1 MADKVIDYNT
11 GLGIRYTKQRGKN
24 LCGPTAILNLMKWA
38 GARVSWKKDIELCMS
53 LCNDNVAT
61 NGMWSWVMDSALKY
75 FPLFKVKKVLQVP
88 KLKELDEHIDDG
100 RALVMA
106 YLHKGGRAQ
115 NGHFMLCVGRTKK
128 YYEVVNGKVDGKAL
142 SRISRKTMRKRLTTK
157 RVEAGA
163 FFYPVAWAVE
173 PNWKWLES
181 LI

>member
-1 MADKVIDYNT
+1 MKSKMLNYNKEWSV
-11 GLGIRYTKQRGKN
+11 RYVKQKGKN
-24 LCGPTAILNLMKWA
+24 LCGPTAILNLMKWI
-38 GARVSWKKDIELCMS
+38 GARVTWKKDIGLCMS
-53 LCNDNVAT
+53 LCSPDVAT
-61 NGMWSWVMDSALKY
+61 RGMHSWVMDAILKH
-75 FPLFKVKKVLQVP
+75 FPLLKVKKLIHMP
-88 KLKELDEHIDDG
+88 KLKQLDEHLDSG

-128 YYEVVNGKVDGKAL
+128 YYDVVNGKVKGKAL

-173 PNWKWLES
+173 PNMKWIES
-181 LI
+181 FI